1 MSNGVASFGTLLLRV
16 IVKMA
21 DALGFWTPGSIAFE
35 GKRGES
41 SGAGGHHTS
50 CLFSAHP
57 WLLCDSCEHGLNG

>member
-35 GKRGES
+35 GERGES
-41 SGAGGHHTS
+41 SGAGGHHT
-50 CLFSAHP
+50 F
-57 WLLCDSCEHGLNG
+57 LLVLCPPMATV